1 VLVPLA
7 AEEGDAMNHA
17 TGANAAGKRGRMW
30 HVDAAALTLCV
41 ALSVALY
48 SGGLV
53 PLMRDHDQTLAR
65 QADLKARREE
75 ASSLAASVA
84 RVRSQL
90 LGVREA
96 VDRTPL
102 KLQPSRHVN
111 TRLAELTDLATAHGL
126 QIEHIE
132 PAPSRRTGRYE
143 IVPLKLAGVGR
154 YPTCVAFLHKLRE
167 GFPDTVIA
175 GFELSGNPT
184 APGSGR
190 FELELHWFATPSRS
204 ADATADVR

>member
-1 VLVPLA
+1 MSH
-7 AEEGDAMNHA
+7 G
-17 TGANAAGKRGRMW
+17 TSTSRAGKGRSLW
-30 HVDAAALTLCV
+30 HLDVAAVTMCV

-48 SGGLV
+48 FAGLV
-53 PLMRDHDQTLAR
+53 PLMRERDETLAR
-65 QADLKARREE
+65 QTELKSRREE

-84 RVRSQL
+84 RARAQL
-90 LGVREA
+90 QGAREA

-111 TRLAELTDLATAHGL
+111 SRLAELTDLATAHGL

-132 PAPSRRTGRYE
+132 PASSRRAGRYE

-154 YPTCVAFLHKLRE
+154 YPTCVVFLHKLRE

-175 GFELSGNPT
+175 RFELSGNPT

-190 FELELHWFATPSRS
+190 FEMELHWFATPSQPG
-204 ADATADVR
+204 DATADVR